1 MSSFLFR
8 RAAGVSANAARTFS
22 TTSPRNV
29 ARITVVGNLADTPE
43 LHQTSTGRE
52 VIRYAVA
59 SNSGPSSNRQTSWF
73 RIATF
78 TEAGPRRDFMLNLPK
93 GSLVY
98 VDGDATMSTY
108 QDANGNSRS
117 SLNIVQRNME
127 VLKRPAGSAAA
138 LEGEEHHQQAEQ

>member
-1 MSSFLFR
+1 VKLRDLPFKQPQNFHQKQNRHLSATQSITDRNRTSLFKSQNMSSFLFR

-93 GSLVY
+93 GY
-98 VDGDATMSTY
+98 VELA
-108 QDANGNSRS
+108 
-117 SLNIVQRNME
+117 
-127 VLKRPAGSAAA
+127 
-138 LEGEEHHQQAEQ
+138 